1 MNCSKLVQRGC
12 ARLSYSHV
20 GKYPLPSSLKP
31 AENFHN
37 GRESNLVVE
46 PSIYANGV
54 LLQFNRSFLF
64 AGGGSVSLLSTGT
77 PGAGVRDTEGGETT
91 S

>member
-1 MNCSKLVQRGC
+1 FLFALHMNCSKMVQRGC

-20 GKYPLPSSLKP
+20 GKYPLQSSLTP

-54 LLQFNRSFLF
+54 LL
-64 AGGGSVSLLSTGT
+64 
-77 PGAGVRDTEGGETT
+77 
-91 S
+91 